1 MENGLNMS
9 FERIANND
17 SRIESLNIC
26 AGKAEIIIKTWD
38 EKRIRI
44 RCNGFYGIMNY
55 SGLDEDIGD
64 IRIGRDSDLF
74 HKMAVSQFNCES
86 KDVPQEINSLI
97 ICSAWDDH
105 VIMEVIAKEFLEET
119 V

>member
-1 MENGLNMS
+1 MS

-17 SRIESLNIC
+17 SRIESLNIS

-38 EKRIRI
+38 EQRIRI
-44 RCNGFYGIMNY
+44 RCNGFYGIMNFT
-55 SGLDEDIGD
+55 GLDEDIGD
-64 IRIGRDSDLF
+64 IRIRRDSDLF
-74 HKMAVSQFNCES
+74 HEMAGSQFNCES

-105 VIMEVIAKEFLEET
+105 VIMEVIAKEFLEEA
-119 V
+119 VYQ

>member
-1 MENGLNMS
+1 MS
-9 FERIANND
+9 FEKLANND
-17 SRIESLNIC
+17 SRIESLNIS
-26 AGKAEIIIKTWD
+26 AGKAE
-38 EKRIRI
+38 
-44 RCNGFYGIMNY
+44 
-55 SGLDEDIGD
+55 
-64 IRIGRDSDLF
+64 F

-86 KDVPQEINSLI
+86 KDVPQEIDSLI